1 LKKQNIQDLIFDS
14 EIRAPVHDHPA
25 DEDSNEE
32 IITKKV
38 RMNSEP
44 TEDSYAVVPVV
55 RDTFQ
60 VPTEKDLI
68 KKKLDSTINRSFLN
82 KKKFII
88 KSPLNFNE
96 FSNEIERLMTQYGG
110 RRVQLSESEIKS
122 DLTIFRELSGSTCP
136 TDEKSSHSGERGLEK
151 INEMW
156 EEQSKSDYEEERYP
170 KRNGANSRNL
180 NQLKPVRSNK
190 SNDTSQGKTILLFQ
204 NNKYI

>member
-1 LKKQNIQDLIFDS
+1 MKKQNIQDLIFDS